1 MRMVRQAVQGVSRL
15 GVLFVLLGSKAAFA
29 AATGSAGATSEGRAG
44 TGSILSGGI
53 HEIINRVSALV
64 AQYGLNLLGALAIF
78 FVGRWVARSV
88 SSLLSKALTKAKVDA
103 TLVPFI
109 DNLAY
114 TAMLV
119 FIIIAA
125 LAELGVQTA
134 SVVAVLGAAGLAVG
148 LALQGSLANFAS
160 GVLLLVFKPFRVG
173 DFVEISGVS
182 GTVQAIHVFNTVLND
197 PNNIRV
203 IVPNGQV
210 TSGNIRN
217 YTINGT
223 RRIDLTASVSYD
235 DDLRKARLV
244 IENVLAAERRVLPD
258 PAPMVAVKEMA
269 ASSVDF
275 AVRPWVKADDY
286 WPVYFDLTEKLKVAI
301 EENGMTIP
309 FTTQEIV
316 VKTDASAAS
325 LLKSA

>member
-1 MRMVRQAVQGVSRL
+1 MALLSIV
-15 GVLFVLLGSKAAFA
+15 LGSKAALA
-29 AATGSAGATSEGRAG
+29 AASGPAEPAGGDSAGASP
-44 TGSILSGGI
+44 ILSGSI
-53 HEIINRVSALV
+53 QEIANRISALV
-64 AQYGLNLLGALAIF
+64 AEYGLNLIGALAIF
-78 FVGRWVARSV
+78 FVGRWVAKSV
-88 SSLLSKALTKAKVDA
+88 SSLLSKALTKAKVDP

-125 LAELGVQTA
+125 LAQVGVQTA

-160 GVLLLVFKPFRVG
+160 GVLLLVFKPFRIG
-173 DFVEISGVS
+173 DFVQISGVS

-210 TSGNIRN
+210 TGGSILN

-223 RRIDLTASVSYD
+223 RRIDLTASVSYE
-235 DDLRKARLV
+235 DDLRKARRV
-244 IENVLAAERRVLPD
+244 IESVLAADPRILPD
-258 PAPMVAVKEMA
+258 PAPQVAVKEMA

-275 AVRPWVKADDY
+275 VVRPWVKADDY
-286 WPVYFDLTEKLKVAI
+286 WAVYFDLTEKLKVAI

-309 FTTQEIV
+309 FTQQEITI
-316 VKTDASAAS
+316 KTDASAAK

>member
-1 MRMVRQAVQGVSRL
+1 MRMVRQAMQGVSRL
-15 GVLFVLLGSKAAFA
+15 AFLFVLLGSKAAFA
-29 AATGSAGATSEGRAG
+29 AADGSAGATGEGSAG
-44 TGSILSGGI
+44 ASPIFTGSI
-53 HEIINRVSALV
+53 HEIMTRIYSLV
-64 AQYGLNLLGALAIF
+64 IQYGLNFIGALAIF
-78 FVGRWVARSV
+78 FIGRWVAKSV
-88 SSLLSKALTKAKVDA
+88 SSLLSRALAKAKVDP

-125 LAELGVQTA
+125 LAEVGVQTA

-210 TSGNIRN
+210 TGGNILN

-235 DDLRKARLV
+235 DDLRRARQV
-244 IENVLAAERRVLPD
+244 IERVLAAEPRILPD
-258 PAPMVAVKEMA
+258 PAPVVAVKEMA
-269 ASSVDF
+269 DSSVDF
-275 AVRPWVKADDY
+275 VVRPWVKADDY

-316 VKTDASAAS
+316 VKSDAAAAG

>member
-1 MRMVRQAVQGVSRL
+1 MRIARQVVGQVSRL
-15 GVLFVLLGSKAAFA
+15 AFVLVLLGSGAAFGA
-29 AATGSAGATSEGRAG
+29 ASAPAGATGG
-44 TGSILSGGI
+44 GSGGTSVLVSGSV
-53 HEIINRVSALV
+53 HELMSRIYVML
-64 AQYGLNLLGALAIF
+64 AQYGMNIIGALVIF
-78 FVGRWVARSV
+78 LVGRWMAKIV
-88 SSLLSKALTKAKVDA
+88 SSLLGKALTRAKVDP

-114 TAMLV
+114 TAMLIFV
-119 FIIIAA
+119 IIAA
-125 LAELGVQTA
+125 LAEVGVQTA

-173 DFVEISGVS
+173 DFVEISGVK

-197 PNNIRV
+197 PDNIRI

-210 TSGNIRN
+210 TSGNILN

-223 RRIDLTASVSYD
+223 RRIDLTVSVSYD
-235 DDLRKARLV
+235 DDLKKAKRV
-244 IENVLAAERRVLPD
+244 IESVLAAEPRILPN
-258 PAPMVAVKEMA
+258 PAIVVAVKEMA
-269 ASSVDF
+269 DSSMDF

-286 WPVYFDLTEKLKVAI
+286 WPVYFDLTEKLKTAL
-301 EENGMTIP
+301 EESGLTIP

-316 VKTDASAAS
+316 VKTDAAATS

>member
-1 MRMVRQAVQGVSRL
+1 MRIVRLAVQEGSRL
-15 GVLFVLLGSKAAFA
+15 ALLFVVLGSKAVFA
-29 AATGSAGATSEGRAG
+29 AASGSAGAAGEGGAG
-44 TGSILSGGI
+44 ASPILSGSI
-53 HEIINRVSALV
+53 HEITNRLSTLV
-64 AQYGLNLLGALAIF
+64 AQYGLNLIGALAIF
-78 FVGRWVARSV
+78 LVGRWVAKSV

-114 TAMLV
+114 TGMLV

-125 LAELGVQTA
+125 LARLGVQTA

-160 GVLLLVFKPFRVG
+160 GVLLLVLKPFRVG

-210 TSGNIRN
+210 TSGNILN
-217 YTINGT
+217 YTINGA

-235 DDLRKARLV
+235 DDLRQARQV
-244 IENVLAAERRVLPD
+244 IENVLAADARILPD
-258 PAPMVAVKEMA
+258 PAPVVAVKEMA
-269 ASSVDF
+269 ASSINF
-275 AVRPWVKADDY
+275 AVRPWVKVQDY
-286 WPVYFDLTEKLKVAI
+286 WAVYFDLTEKLKVAI

-309 FTTQEIV
+309 FTQQEITI
-316 VKTDASAAS
+316 KTAAAAAS

>member
-1 MRMVRQAVQGVSRL
+1 MRIVRQAVRGGSRL
-15 GVLFVLLGSKAAFA
+15 AFVFVLLGSKAVFA
-29 AATGSAGATSEGRAG
+29 AASDAAGKGG
-44 TGSILSGGI
+44 TGAGPILSGSV
-53 HEIINRVSALV
+53 HEIMTRIYTLV
-64 AQYGLNLLGALAIF
+64 IQYGLNFIGAVAIF

-88 SSLLSKALTKAKVDA
+88 SSLLNKALTKAKVDP

-109 DNLAY
+109 ENLAY

-173 DFVEISGVS
+173 DFVQISSVS

-210 TSGNIRN
+210 TSGNILN

-223 RRIDLTASVSYD
+223 RRIDLTASVAYE
-235 DDLRKARLV
+235 DDLRKARQV
-244 IENVLAAERRVLPD
+244 IESVLAAEPRILPD
-258 PAPMVAVKEMA
+258 PAPQVAVKEMA
-269 ASSVDF
+269 ASSINF

-286 WPVYFDLTEKLKVAI
+286 WPVYFDLTERLKVAI

-309 FTTQEIV
+309 FAQQEITI
-316 VKTDASAAS
+316 KTDASAARV
-325 LLKSA
+325 LKSA

>member
-1 MRMVRQAVQGVSRL
+1 MRIVRQAVQGVSRL
-15 GVLFVLLGSKAAFA
+15 AFLFVLLGSKAALA
-29 AATGSAGATSEGRAG
+29 AASGPAGAAGEGSAGASPL
-44 TGSILSGGI
+44 LSGNI
-53 HEIINRVSALV
+53 HEIMNRIYVLV
-64 AQYGLNLLGALAIF
+64 VQYGMNFIGALAIF

-114 TAMLV
+114 TGMLV
-119 FIIIAA
+119 FIIVAA

-197 PNNIRV
+197 PNNIRI

-210 TSGNIRN
+210 TGGNILN
-217 YTINGT
+217 YTVNGT

-235 DDLRKARLV
+235 DDLRRARQV
-244 IENVLAAERRVLPD
+244 IERVLAAEPRILPD

-275 AVRPWVKADDY
+275 VVRPWVKADDY

>member
-1 MRMVRQAVQGVSRL
+1 MRMARQVVQRVWGL
-15 GVLFVLLGSKAAFA
+15 AFLFVVLGSKAAFA
-29 AATGSAGATSEGRAG
+29 AASGAAEAPAKGGAG
-44 TGSILSGGI
+44 TSPILSGNV
-53 HEIINRVSALV
+53 HEIATRMYALV
-64 AQYGLNLLGALAIF
+64 LQYGLNFVGALAIF
-78 FVGRWVARSV
+78 FIGRWVAKSV
-88 SSLLSKALTKAKVDA
+88 SSLLNKALTKAKVDA
-103 TLVPFI
+103 TLVSFI

-114 TAMLV
+114 TAMLI

-125 LAELGVQTA
+125 LAEVGVQTA

-173 DFVEISGVS
+173 DYVEISGVG

-210 TSGNIRN
+210 TGGNILN

-235 DDLRKARLV
+235 DDLRKARQV
-244 IENVLAAERRVLPD
+244 IERVLAAEPRILPD
-258 PAPMVAVKEMA
+258 PAPVVAVKEMA
-269 ASSVDF
+269 DSSVDF

-286 WPVYFDLTEKLKVAI
+286 WPVYFDLTEKLKTAI

-316 VKTDASAAS
+316 VKTDAAAAG